1 MPGIWDVLFFVW
13 AGFFV
18 PSYSTLVLHV
28 SIEAENSFMSSDASI
43 QISIFWRIASN
54 VLGSWGCLALCHKS
68 CTAVSDV
75 CWSVAYLLP
84 IASLIWKGFF
94 AHLTIFFSSSKSW
107 HLRICSFA
115 FFEEKSAVH
124 CWSDSLIV
132 QIVPWYLSH
141 CTCFCFAH
149 KQAWVNWVS
158 RMLQVRKPTVAKRAT
173 AYTTE
178 YDTFS
183 FLHFPEGSGLTNSRI
198 KQIVDVGNQRNLLGI
213 SERYCSPVG
222 WNTKHR

>member
-107 HLRICSFA
+107 HLRICNFA
-115 FFEEKSAVH
+115 FFEEKSAVYFLDQK
-124 CWSDSLIV
+124 W
-132 QIVPWYLSH
+132 
-141 CTCFCFAH
+141 
-149 KQAWVNWVS
+149 
-158 RMLQVRKPTVAKRAT
+158 LQ
-173 AYTTE
+173 
-178 YDTFS
+178 
-183 FLHFPEGSGLTNSRI
+183 FLFPIYKTDGERWHALYRI
-198 KQIVDVGNQRNLLGI
+198 FLFPL
-213 SERYCSPVG
+213 
-222 WNTKHR
+222 W